1 MLRDPKLRY
10 GRHTDLYSQSSS
22 GVDPRILTF
31 DQQKEFSEKITRL
44 QSEQQQALSQ
54 ANEIDIDAMSARESQ
69 IQMLSEQSKIMQ
81 RT

>member
-44 QSEQQQALSQ
+44 
-54 ANEIDIDAMSARESQ
+54 
-69 IQMLSEQSKIMQ
+69 
-81 RT
+81 